1 MNKLNKLL
9 SQFLN
14 ALRTEIVTTVR
25 QAQIEAAEM
34 YNEKYVTGA
43 ELCNQIAMFS
53 PNWLENFG
61 WKLPRERI
69 EVTGDDGKTRVT
81 RWGYPLHHIQR
92 MIAEGRMRKM

>member
-1 MNKLNKLL
+1 MDWKLL
-9 SQFLN
+9 EEKII
-14 ALRTEIVTTVR
+14 ATVAKAVAKVVTR
-25 QAQIEAAEM
+25 YYEM

>member
-1 MNKLNKLL
+1 MDWKLL
-9 SQFLN
+9 EEKII
-14 ALRTEIVTTVR
+14 ATVTKVAMR
-25 QAQIEAAEM
+25 YYEM

-43 ELCNQIAMFS
+43 ELCKQIAMFS

-69 EVTGDDGKTRVT
+69 EVTDDDGKTRVT

>member
-1 MNKLNKLL
+1 MDWKLL
-9 SQFLN
+9 EEKII
-14 ALRTEIVTTVR
+14 ATVAKAVAKVVTR
-25 QAQIEAAEM
+25 YYEM

-92 MIAEGRMRKM
+92 MIAEGRMRSI

>member
-1 MNKLNKLL
+1 
-9 SQFLN
+9 
-14 ALRTEIVTTVR
+14 
-25 QAQIEAAEM
+25 
-34 YNEKYVTGA
+34 
-43 ELCNQIAMFS
+43 MFS

-61 WKLPRERI
+61 WKLPGERI